1 MMLITLIR
9 RRVVKVVKSTKK
21 SAVTVI
27 KFGASMTDLSDFR
40 CLMVLVLRRGEKKR
54 KKPF

>member
-1 MMLITLIR
+1 MLITLIR

-54 KKPF
+54 KKTF